1 MNKRYQYF
9 LNHLFWFV
17 LAFTFLIVAESI
29 LVSLF
34 TGYLP
39 TRFSFIL
46 WDNLHF
52 FLDYLWD
59 EPVATLSFLLIDK
72 PLFKID
78 ALLQDNN
85 QDTVIWGLHYY
96 SYTLLTHVFIAI
108 LASRIIV
115 KHTLTI
121 SALRSFPV
129 NGSILL
135 ILSSLFL
142 YLSSCCSNGAN
153 WIVHSWVLTIV
164 LNPHNTIGN
173 ILEIYNHIEGWLIWV
188 QFLMAVSGGYLI
200 LLKIRKA

>member
-1 MNKRYQYF
+1 MNERYKIF
-9 LNHLFWFV
+9 FNHLLWFV
-17 LAFTFLIVAESI
+17 LAFTLLIVVETI

-46 WDNLHF
+46 WDNFHF

-59 EPVATLSFLLIDK
+59 EPVETLSFLLIDK
-72 PLFKID
+72 PLLKID
-78 ALLQDNN
+78 ALQDNLT
-85 QDTVIWGLHYY
+85 TVIWGLHFY

-121 SALRSFPV
+121 SALRSFPI
-129 NGSILL
+129 NGSVLL

-142 YLSSCCSNGAN
+142 YLSSCCTSGAN
-153 WIVHSWVLTIV
+153 WMIHSWLLAIV
-164 LNPHNTIGN
+164 FNPQNTIRN
-173 ILEIYNHIEGWLIWV
+173 ILEIYNNIEGWLIWI
-188 QFLMAVSGGYLI
+188 QFIMAVSGVYLI